1 VLPRRFR
8 SSPGPGAG
16 DRFLGYEREELDRQ
30 YDLLT
35 RHADSLPVFEG
46 LYRTLSLQAHRRPG
60 AALDVAYGDD
70 EAMVMDL
77 HPAGREGAP
86 LFVVFQGRYWRTDER
101 RDASYPALG
110 LQARGGALAV
120 VGLGAVPAVTLSA
133 MIDRAC
139 LAVLWLRNNAA
150 RLHADPERIVLLGLG
165 SGSHV
170 ATMTLT
176 ADWPRLAG
184 EEAATCPVAAV
195 AALSGIYDL
204 EPVRLSFL
212 NLGLELDAAAVAQLS
227 PLRLV
232 PALPRPAPRVL
243 LAVGERET
251 DEYHRHMASYGA
263 ALERHGVQVEAAT
276 IPGHHHF
283 SLAAELA
290 NPESAITNRVIGLT
304 EDAARPD
311 IDTI

>member
-1 VLPRRFR
+1 MLPRRFR
-8 SSPGPGAG
+8 PSAGSG
-16 DRFLGYEREELDRQ
+16 DRFLGYERDELDRQ
-30 YDLLT
+30 YDLLS

-46 LYRTLSLQAHRRPG
+46 LSRTLSAQARARPG
-60 AALDVAYGDD
+60 VILDVAYGDGD
-70 EAMVMDL
+70 GMVMDL
-77 HPAGREGAP
+77 HPARASGAP
-86 LFVVFQGRYWRTDER
+86 LVIVLQGRYWRTDER

-110 LQARGGALAV
+110 LGPHGAALAV
-120 VGLGAVPAVTLSA
+120 IGLGAAPAVGLSA
-133 MIDRAC
+133 MVERAC
-139 LAVLWLRNNAA
+139 RAVLWLRGNAV
-150 RLHADPERIVLLGLG
+150 RVDADPARIVLLGLG

-170 ATMTLT
+170 AAMTLT
-176 ADWPRLAG
+176 ADWARLSGSEGAD
-184 EEAATCPVAAV
+184 CPIAAV

-232 PALPRPAPRVL
+232 PALPQPAPRML

-251 DEYHRHMASYGA
+251 DEYHRHMASYA
-263 ALERHGVQVEAAT
+263 RALEARGVAVEAAT

-290 NPESAITNRVIGLT
+290 NPASAITNRVIGLT
-304 EDAARPD
+304 GSAARPE